1 MRYKCPRCR
10 ERRCRTH
17 CRCGRDGSA
26 QGRRAPRP
34 QAKPK
39 AMPKAQAAPPAAVAA
54 PVGRPAA
61 LAVEVLG
68 TRAWWDRL
76 LREIRDAAEVALA
89 SYIVDHEALCE
100 LLLRRLEGRDDF
112 ALAVLVDNETFLQR
126 TAFYQRPRLERLR
139 RAGAEI
145 RLCRGPVQPYGS
157 FHMKAIVLDRRVAFT
172 GSANATQKSLQ
183 NTEVTMRLV
192 GPPVAAILAEIQAAR
207 VRGALWDGTA

>member
-1 MRYKCPRCR
+1 
-10 ERRCRTH
+10 
-17 CRCGRDGSA
+17 
-26 QGRRAPRP
+26 
-34 QAKPK
+34 
-39 AMPKAQAAPPAAVAA
+39 MPKAQAAPPAAVAA

-100 LLLRRLEGRDDF
+100 LLLRRLGGRDDF

-192 GPPVAAILAEIQAAR
+192 GPPVAAILAGSRQRVSAAR
-207 VRGALWDGTA
+207 SGMALRSLPLPARRTGRPDGGRTPPNQKKSR